1 MVAYVGARLVQAIPV
16 LILASFVIFG
26 FIRLIPG
33 DPALALAGQ
42 NATPEQVEALRS
54 RFGLDR
60 PLMSQYLTWIGQAV
74 RGDLGMSYITDR
86 PVGELIRQRIPATI
100 QLALG
105 SVVVMLLVGG
115 PIGVLTAIRPRNPL
129 ARVVGVVNAIALATP
144 TFWLGLLLI
153 LYFSVSRRWLPASG
167 YVGFAEDPTAAIKHL
182 LLPALTLGA
191 YGTAV
196 LIRFLNA
203 SVTDALK
210 ADYVRVAY
218 AKGLRERSV
227 VIGHALKV
235 ALPPVIT
242 ILAIQF
248 GQLLGGA
255 VVTES
260 VFGWPG
266 LGRLILDAIANR
278 DYLVVQSTMLLFVT
292 TFIVLNIL
300 ADVSY
305 ALLNPRIRFAR

>member
-1 MVAYVGARLVQAIPV
+1 MLAYVRARLIQAVPV
-16 LILASFVIFG
+16 LVLASVVIFG

-42 NATPEQVEALRS
+42 NATPEQVEALRA

-60 PLMSQYLTWIGQAV
+60 PLISQYLTWVGHAV
-74 RGDLGMSYITDR
+74 RGDLGTSYISDR
-86 PVGELIRQRIPATI
+86 PVGELIAQRIPATV
-100 QLALG
+100 QLAFG
-105 SVVVMLLVGG
+105 SVLVMLVVGG
-115 PIGVLTAIRPRNPL
+115 PVGVFTAIRPGNP
-129 ARVVGVVNAIALATP
+129 ASQVIGVVIAIALATP
-144 TFWLGLLLI
+144 TFWLGLILI
-153 LYFSVSRRWLPASG
+153 LYFSVSRGWRPASG
-167 YVGFAEDPTAAIKHL
+167 YVGFAESPAEAVKHL
-182 LLPALTLGA
+182 LLPAITLGA

-218 AKGLRERSV
+218 AKGLGERSV

-266 LGRLILDAIANR
+266 LGRLILDAIGNR
-278 DYLVVQSTMLLFVT
+278 DYLVVQGTMLLFVT
-292 TFIVLNIL
+292 TFIMLNIL
-300 ADVSY
+300 ADVTY
-305 ALLNPRIRFAR
+305 ALLNPRIRFER